1 MTNEEAIMILK
12 AMIDEMILVFDR
24 DRKKHLIWQS
34 PHLRSRCP
42 KNQKIYSPLRTLPD
56 IHSQRV
62 ENVHVAE
69 KLLSIIAIRG
79 CATFVDKQL
88 IGVMVIMIDLISR
101 KDAIDLEYIVKNI
114 NGVDYVMLS
123 EVQMRLRKLPSVE
136 PEQRW
141 TPVSE
146 RMPEP
151 RIDVWCNSDMGQMV
165 GYYEENVET
174 WYGRDYLELMVTAW
188 MPLPEPYRDAQ

>member
-1 MTNEEAIMILK
+1 MN
-12 AMIDEMILVFDR
+12 
-24 DRKKHLIWQS
+24 
-34 PHLRSRCP
+34 
-42 KNQKIYSPLRTLPD
+42 
-56 IHSQRV
+56 
-62 ENVHVAE
+62 
-69 KLLSIIAIRG
+69 
-79 CATFVDKQL
+79 
-88 IGVMVIMIDLISR
+88 DLISR
-101 KDAIDLEYIVKNI
+101 QAAIDLEYIVKNI

-136 PEQRW
+136 PEQQW
-141 TPVSE
+141 IPCSE
-146 RMPEP
+146 RLPEP

>member
-1 MTNEEAIMILK
+1 M
-12 AMIDEMILVFDR
+12 D
-24 DRKKHLIWQS
+24 
-34 PHLRSRCP
+34 
-42 KNQKIYSPLRTLPD
+42 
-56 IHSQRV
+56 
-62 ENVHVAE
+62 
-69 KLLSIIAIRG
+69 
-79 CATFVDKQL
+79 
-88 IGVMVIMIDLISR
+88 DLISR
-101 KDAIDLEYIVKNI
+101 QAAIDALRMDISIIPFAKAREYVRAAIETIYNRLE
-114 NGVDYVMLS
+114 
-123 EVQMRLRKLPSVE
+123 ELPSAQ